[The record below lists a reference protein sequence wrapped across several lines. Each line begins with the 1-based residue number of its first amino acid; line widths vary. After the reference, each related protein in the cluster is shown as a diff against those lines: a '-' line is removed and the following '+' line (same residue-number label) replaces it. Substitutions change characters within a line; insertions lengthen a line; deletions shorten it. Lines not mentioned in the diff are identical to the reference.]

1 MIKKPMLNLA
11 ANKQILLKGVLILL
25 LSWGCFSFFIFSTP
39 FLVKWFV
46 LFLSL
51 VSFYLILID
60 FGNLFLAVFLN
71 FVNIYGFY
79 GFYFTYNLPLVPVM
93 IGLAITT
100 SIIYYLLIRKNIV
113 HDDQNLYV
121 IFFLIYI
128 LEIFLALSYWLI
140 NPLSRSLIIL
150 IFVYIFVGYS
160 LSAKN
165 DHFRAKK
172 FWPYLFISLL
182 TLIILLLTVS
192 WGR

>member
-1 MIKKPMLNLA
+1 MLNLA